1 MKVAEYAK
9 AYVALVALVAQA
21 LVEVVPVGSRTEVV
35 LRIVLAVAGAVAV
48 WGVPNRSEPAEAGL

>member
-21 LVEVVPVGSRTEVV
+21 LVEVVPVGILHASFGIYR
-35 LRIVLAVAGAVAV
+35 AGAVAV